1 MAISYSWGAVA
12 HPPHKIFVLSLVEAT
27 HAIFDEG
34 CISVCGVSNLGLEYG
49 LPRFVARD
57 ALESC
62 WLQCR
67 LGDFFQDSA
76 SAVSR
81 SCVVPPPSAATIDTR
96 ECRWLMAFTAA

>member
-1 MAISYSWGAVA
+1 MAVSYSWGAVA

-67 LGDFFQDSA
+67 LGDFSKIPPRQCQDLA
-76 SAVSR
+76 LCHPQVL
-81 SCVVPPPSAATIDTR
+81 PPLIRENVDGRWPS
-96 ECRWLMAFTAA
+96 